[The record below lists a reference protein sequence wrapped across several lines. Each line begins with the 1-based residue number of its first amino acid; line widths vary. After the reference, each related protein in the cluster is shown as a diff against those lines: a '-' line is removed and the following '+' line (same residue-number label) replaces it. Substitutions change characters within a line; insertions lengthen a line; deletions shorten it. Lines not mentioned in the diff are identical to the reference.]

1 MIVDAHC
8 HLWRR
13 WPYPTPAP
21 ADGATTRALL
31 DTMAASGVA
40 RAAIVAAAIDGSEAG
55 AGNPDNNDDVAAVVA
70 EHPGEFRM
78 FADVDSRWSG
88 TYHRPGGAGRLEH
101 EVARLGT
108 RGFTHYLADADDGW
122 FETAEAAAFFS
133 AAERLGLVASLHAP
147 PPWHRA
153 VAGVARRHPELTVL
167 LHHQGLSRSDADL
180 ESLLGLAGHPGI
192 GVKVSGF
199 RYVSEEGPPYR
210 DVAARLER
218 LARAFGPERLAWGS
232 DWPVSTAH
240 HSYAD
245 ALAFAADALGFLDP
259 SERDRVFGGTA
270 LSLLRWEP

>member
-13 WPYPTPAP
+13 WPYATPAP

-40 RAAIVAAAIDGSEAG
+40 RAAIVAAGIGGGDPRTA
-55 AGNPDNNDDVAAVVA
+55 NPDNNDDVAGVVG
-70 EHPGEFRM
+70 EHPGALRM
-78 FADVDSRWSG
+78 FADVDSRWSR
-88 TYHRPGGAGRLEH
+88 TYHRPGAAGRLEH
-101 EVARLGT
+101 EVTRLGA

-122 FETAEAAAFFS
+122 FETAEADAFFS

-153 VAGVARRHPELTVL
+153 VAGVAQRHPGLTVL
-167 LHHQGLSRSDADL
+167 LHHQGLARSDDEL
-180 ESLLGLAGHPGI
+180 EALLALAAHPGI

-199 RYVSEEGPPYR
+199 RYVSAEEAPYA
-210 DVAARLER
+210 DVRTRLER

-232 DWPVSTAH
+232 DWPVSTAN

-245 ALAFAADALGFLDP
+245 ALGFAADALGFLDP
-259 SERDRVFGGTA
+259 SERARVFGGTA